1 MKVTINIF
9 DELNESKSVDKLAT
23 WKAQIENNT
32 NEQLLKLLNR
42 LYREFDL
49 FDFGAN
55 DSGRFYELKSKID
68 YIENKLNLSNKKGR
82 ILR

>member
-1 MKVTINIF
+1 MKDSLKILDSI
-9 DELNESKSVDKLAT
+9 NESKSDDKLAV
-23 WKAQIENNT
+23 WKSQIENNS

-49 FDFGAN
+49 FDFN
-55 DSGRFYELKSKID
+55 SDDSARFYTLKSKID
-68 YIENKLNLSNKKGR
+68 YLEDKLNLSNIKGR

>member
-1 MKVTINIF
+1 MKITMYIF
-9 DELNESKSVDKLAT
+9 DELNESKSDDKLAT
-23 WKAQIENNT
+23 WKAQIDNNT

-49 FDFGAN
+49 FDLETNG
-55 DSGRFYELKSKID
+55 SSRFYELKSKID
-68 YIENKLNLSNKKGR
+68 YIENKLNLSNVKGR